1 MADKK
6 GLPELLSKGIS
17 TDISR
22 RNFGRGL
29 TGIATQ
35 IATGPLLD
43 RGISAIS
50 GGTPPAIKET
60 IPLLTEFF
68 NIKSKITNL
77 QSKIWGDRKYG
88 TKEFEDAEAAQFYYN
103 KIIEYKDMQKHH
115 KKILSEI
122 EEIMKSKNIDTENFD
137 SKDEY
142 IIVRYEEMMDLLI
155 SDDYDLNETLS
166 TIKDLPK
173 KSQNYIKKLTELK
186 NDQNTIRI
194 LAEEK
199 KVPFNYFSRFVS
211 NELQS
216 GPITKDSIKKAID
229 KQVSQRTPGYI
240 ENVEK
245 IKNLSTPA
253 GFREEI
259 EEELKFWKMSKEGG
273 IMGWKNSTQHMTPQ
287 QADDWQREK
296 IKESKFKNLT
306 NLKHIYESNQN
317 LKSRDS
323 FESVSDMTWDYDD
336 DYSLLTVGN
345 KYIGNFDRAS
355 RPSERKNLFKEIGE
369 EIFSAAGK
377 VVKDQSINA
386 GKKILNKI
394 IEKVQEPSKQNT
406 KVTPKKTLSIEKLPG
421 KGPVID
427 VESTKT
433 EIKEPVKPKRNL
445 AQDLVGGIGK
455 RLKYSPIGAA
465 MYTKEVGDA
474 ELPLET
480 SPRGYGVRR
489 ENKGRSSKDP
499 SKNYNRQRFI

>member
-103 KIIEYKDMQKHH
+103 KIIEYKRNQILHQKNL
-115 KKILSEI
+115 KNI
-122 EEIMKSKNIDTENFD
+122 EEIMKNRNIDTENFD
-137 SKDEY
+137 PKDEN
-142 IIVRYEEMMDLLI
+142 IIVQYEEMMDLLLT
-155 SDDYDLNETLS
+155 DQNDLNETLS

-173 KSQNYIKKLTELK
+173 KSQNYIKKLTEYK

-240 ENVEK
+240 ESVK
-245 IKNLSTPA
+245 KLKNLSTPA
-253 GFREEI
+253 GLREEI

-273 IMGWKNSTQHMTPQ
+273 IMGWKNSTRNMTPQ
-287 QADDWQREK
+287 QADDWQREQ
-296 IKESKFKNLT
+296 IKESKFKTLT
-306 NLKHIYESNQN
+306 NLKHVYESNQN
-317 LKSRDS
+317 LKSRDL

-336 DYSLLTVGN
+336 DNVVGN
-345 KYIGNFDRAS
+345 KHILNFDKGS
-355 RPSERKNLFKEIGE
+355 RPLQRKNLFKEIGE

>member
-50 GGTPPAIKET
+50 GGTPPAIKEA

-103 KIIEYKDMQKHH
+103 KLIEYKNNQKHNE
-115 KKILSEI
+115 KILSNI
-122 EEIMKSKNIDTENFD
+122 EDMMKSKNIDTENFD
-137 SKDEY
+137 PKDED
-142 IIVRYEEMMDLLI
+142 IIVGYENIMDELAG
-155 SDDYDLNETLS
+155 DQYDLDKTSS

-173 KSQNYIKKLTELK
+173 KSQNYIKKLTEYK

-216 GPITKDSIKKAID
+216 GPITKESIKKAID

-240 ENVEK
+240 ESVEK

-253 GFREEI
+253 GFKEEI

-273 IMGWKNSTQHMTPQ
+273 LKGWKNSTRNMTPQ
-287 QADDWQREK
+287 QADDWQREQ
-296 IKESKFKNLT
+296 IKESKFKTLT
-306 NLKHIYESNQN
+306 NLKHVYESNQN
-317 LKSRDS
+317 LKSRDFKG

-336 DYSLLTVGN
+336 DNVVGN
-345 KYIGNFDRAS
+345 KHIGNFDRDS

-421 KGPVID
+421 KGKIID

-465 MYTKEVGDA
+465 LYTTEVGDA

-499 SKNYNRQRFI
+499 NKTYNTQRFI